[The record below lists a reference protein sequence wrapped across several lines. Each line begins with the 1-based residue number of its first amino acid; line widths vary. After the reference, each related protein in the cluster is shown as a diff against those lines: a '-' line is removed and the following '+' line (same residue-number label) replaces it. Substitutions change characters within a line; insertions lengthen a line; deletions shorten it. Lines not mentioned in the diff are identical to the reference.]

1 MASNKEIRA
10 LLTLAGKVDP
20 SLQRAMLQATGET
33 KKAAMESERLNKM
46 AAAGSGIMKTAAAT
60 FAAGAAGLGLMANK
74 SLQSADELM
83 VMRDKTGLSVEKL
96 QELQYVASQVG
107 GNLETLPNAA
117 KALTTKMAAAAEGT
131 KAAAGAFELLGVK
144 VKDSKGNLRDQSEV
158 FGETLQKLAGMPN
171 VTQRNALAFELFG
184 KGAGEMLPMLN
195 AGSDEIAKLTAEA
208 NKMGL
213 VMGSDTVEGLD
224 SLGDTISKLQQVG
237 MGFMNR
243 FLGRMAPELQ
253 PVLDQL
259 ILQAPLIGE
268 KTAGAFDKLSK
279 GIGFVADNS
288 EVLVPLVTGLASG
301 LVALRTIETVSGL
314 MALWKTSTFAQTWA
328 QQGLNVA
335 LMANP
340 IGLWATGI
348 GVAVAAG
355 VALYQN
361 WDTVKVKA
369 VELWQTAEQYMPF
382 LKYVSGPIGLAIDAG
397 KYLIENWD
405 AIMAKAQQMY
415 EKVQKFVG
423 PIAKVL
429 QGPAP
434 SGSGYQSARDK
445 SDSLQ
450 KFASGGI
457 ATRASIF
464 GEAGIPEMAIPLQR
478 TPRSLALLN
487 QTAQI
492 LGSSGNGGVVYHIPV
507 EITVQGNAEP
517 SMVQSMVS
525 AVEAAVERVM
535 EEKARVAYG

>member
-1 MASNKEIRA
+1 MASRNEIKA

-20 SLQRAMLQATGET
+20 SLHQALLKATGET
-33 KKAAMESERLNKM
+33 KRAAAESEKLNKM
-46 AAAGSGIMKTAAAT
+46 AAAGAGIVKAAAAT

-74 SLQSADELM
+74 SMQSADELL
-83 VMRDKTGLSVEKL
+83 VMGDKTGLAVEKL
-96 QELQYVASQVG
+96 QELQYITSQVG

-171 VTQRNALAFELFG
+171 ITQRNALAFELFG
-184 KGAGEMLPMLN
+184 KGAGELFPILN
-195 AGSDEIAKLTAEA
+195 AGSEEVARLTAEA

-213 VMGSDTVEGLD
+213 VMSRDTVDGLD

-253 PVLDQL
+253 PLLDQL

-268 KTAGAFDKLSK
+268 KTANAFDKLSK
-279 GIGFVADNS
+279 GVGFVADNS
-288 EVLVPLVTGLASG
+288 EVLVPLVTGLATG
-301 LVALRTIETVSGL
+301 LMALRTIETVNGL
-314 MALWKTSTFAQTWA
+314 MALWKTSTFAQTLA
-328 QQGLNVA
+328 QGGLNAA

-340 IGLWATGI
+340 LGLLAAGIGL
-348 GVAVAAG
+348 AVAGG

-369 VELWQTAEQYMPF
+369 MELWQTAEQYMPF
-382 LKYVSGPIGLAIDAG
+382 LKYMAGPIGQAVDAG
-397 KYLIENWD
+397 EYLIRNWD
-405 AIMAKAQQMY
+405 EIMAKAQQLW
-415 EKVQKFVG
+415 EKAQKYVA
-423 PIAKVL
+423 PIAKLL
-429 QGPAP
+429 QGPTPA
-434 SGSGYQSARDK
+434 GAAYQSARDK

-450 KFASGGI
+450 KFANGGI
-457 ATRASIF
+457 ATKASIF
-464 GEAGIPEMAIPLQR
+464 GEAGAEMAIPLQR

-487 QTAQI
+487 QTAQM
-492 LGSSGNGGVVYHIPV
+492 LGSSGNGGVVYHIQVP
-507 EITVQGNAEP
+507 ITVQGNAEP
-517 SMVQSMVS
+517 SMIQNMVS
-525 AVEAAVERVM
+525 AVEAAVERVL
-535 EEKARVAYG
+535 EEKVRVAYG